1 MSRTQSLQADS
12 NGINLGGFKPC
23 SVLVLISGGEN
34 ALWVVFRCFRSLS
47 PFKFFSVILL
57 KRATRSDCK
66 ISKQAVTS
74 RQRLP
79 ESTCLIPLT
88 GNCQNCRQLPDEPEQ
103 DFNNLLLWSHF
114 TSIQTFASAACARV
128 TNMRFGWA

>member
-1 MSRTQSLQADS
+1 MSKTQSLQVDS
-12 NGINLGGFKPC
+12 NGIILGGFNYIQPC
-23 SVLVLISGGEN
+23 SVLVFISGGEN
-34 ALWVVFRCFRSLS
+34 ALCVVFRCFRPLS

-74 RQRLP
+74 LQRLP

-103 DFNNLLLWSHF
+103 DSNNLLLWSHF
-114 TSIQTFASAACARV
+114 TNIQTFAICHMLV
-128 TNMRFGWA
+128 PV